1 MKTAVVLSVVAVATA
16 TLGMIGAGVG
26 AGMIGAGVG
35 AGIGAGLGAGL
46 NAGASGIIGAGV
58 LLALQSSA
66 TVSVSVAVDESVSGV
81 SNFPQ
86 CGNANAGVIQCNAV
100 TKPQIDSIAA
110 LPGVQKIVAVGAGL
124 NTP

>member
-1 MKTAVVLSVVAVATA
+1 MKTAVVLSVVAVAAA
-16 TLGMIGAGVG
+16 TLGNVGGGLGLSLQKSATIGAGGGLSLQKSATIGAGV
-26 AGMIGAGVG
+26 A
-35 AGIGAGLGAGL
+35 
-46 NAGASGIIGAGV
+46 
-58 LLALQSSA
+58 LALQKSA

-81 SNFPQ
+81 ANFPQ
-86 CGNANAGVIQCNAV
+86 CGSANAGVIQCNAV

>member
-26 AGMIGAGVG
+26 AG
-35 AGIGAGLGAGL
+35 IGAGLSIGAGLNVGAGL

-81 SNFPQ
+81 ANLPE
-86 CGNANAGVIQCNAV
+86 CGNAIGGVIQCNAV
-100 TKPQIDSIAA
+100 TKPQIDCLAA
-110 LPGVQKIVAVGAGL
+110 LPGVQKIVTVGAGL